1 MHVHMMHV
9 SVQKARPFEAPVLD
23 GPQLCQEKALVAPS
37 MAMQNDGDGHDT
49 DFGPAPAITIAGADH
64 ELPL

>member
-1 MHVHMMHV
+1 M
-9 SVQKARPFEAPVLD
+9 
-23 GPQLCQEKALVAPS
+23 APS